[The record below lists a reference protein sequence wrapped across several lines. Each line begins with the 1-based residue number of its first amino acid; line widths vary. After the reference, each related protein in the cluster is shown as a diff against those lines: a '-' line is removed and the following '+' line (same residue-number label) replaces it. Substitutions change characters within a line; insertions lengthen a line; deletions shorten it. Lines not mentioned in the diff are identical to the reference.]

1 MKQKLYTNVLLL
13 AFIFVNPLGY
23 SDQYHDAEGLN
34 ESASENAKVFIVEPT
49 DNQIFTIEQAKKINV
64 VFGSK
69 NISIKPA
76 GELVPN
82 SGHHHLLINI
92 DLLPDLSMPIPAS
105 DQFIHFGKGQES
117 TVIDLPKGRHK
128 LQLILG
134 NHVHVPHKPPV
145 MSDPIYVEVK

>member
-23 SDQYHDAEGLN
+23 SDQYHDADGLN

-69 NISIKPA
+69 NILIKPA

-82 SGHHHLLINI
+82 SGHHHLLINVG
-92 DLLPDLSMPIPAS
+92 LLPDLSMPIPAS

-117 TVIDLPKGRHK
+117 TVINLPKGRHK

-134 NHVHVPHKPPV
+134 NHVHIPHKPPV

>member
-1 MKQKLYTNVLLL
+1 MKQKLYTNVLFL

-23 SDQYHDAEGLN
+23 SDQYHDAEGPN

-69 NISIKPA
+69 NILIKPA

-82 SGHHHLLINI
+82 SGHHHLLINV

>member
-49 DNQIFTIEQAKKINV
+49 DNKIFTIEQAKKINV

-69 NISIKPA
+69 NILIKPA

-82 SGHHHLLINI
+82 SGHHHLLINV

-117 TVIDLPKGRHK
+117 TVINLPKGRHK

-134 NHVHVPHKPPV
+134 NHVHTPHKPPV

>member
-1 MKQKLYTNVLLL
+1 M
-13 AFIFVNPLGY
+13 
-23 SDQYHDAEGLN
+23 N
-34 ESASENAKVFIVEPT
+34 ESALEKAKVFIVEPT

-69 NISIKPA
+69 NILIKPA

-82 SGHHHLLINI
+82 SGHHHLLINV

-134 NHVHVPHKPPV
+134 NHVHIPHKPPV

>member
-1 MKQKLYTNVLLL
+1 MKQKLYTNFLLL

-23 SDQYHDAEGLN
+23 SDQYHDADGLN

-69 NISIKPA
+69 NILIKPA

-82 SGHHHLLINI
+82 SGHHHLLINV

-117 TVIDLPKGRHK
+117 TVINLPKGRHK

-134 NHVHVPHKPPV
+134 NHVHIPHKPPV

>member
-23 SDQYHDAEGLN
+23 SDQYHDADGLN

-69 NISIKPA
+69 NISIKSA

-82 SGHHHLLINI
+82 SGHHHLLINVG
-92 DLLPDLSMPIPAS
+92 LLPDLSMPIPAS

>member
-1 MKQKLYTNVLLL
+1 MKQKLYTNILLF
-13 AFIFVNPLGY
+13 AFIFLNALCY
-23 SDQYHDAEGLN
+23 SDQYHDADVMN
-34 ESASENAKVFIVEPT
+34 ESASEKAKVFIVEPI

-69 NISIKPA
+69 NILIKPA

-82 SGHHHLLINI
+82 SGHHHLLINV
-92 DLLPDLSMPIPAS
+92 DLLPDLSMPIPVS

-134 NHVHVPHKPPV
+134 NHVHIPHKPPV

>member
-1 MKQKLYTNVLLL
+1 MKQKLYTNILLL
-13 AFIFVNPLGY
+13 AFIFVNPLCY
-23 SDQYHDAEGLN
+23 SDKDHDADVMN
-34 ESASENAKVFIVEPT
+34 ESASEKAKVFIVEPT

-69 NISIKPA
+69 NILIKPA

-82 SGHHHLLINI
+82 SGHHHLLINV

-117 TVIDLPKGRHK
+117 AVINLPKGRHK

-134 NHVHVPHKPPV
+134 NHVHIPHKPPV

>member
-69 NISIKPA
+69 NILIKPA

-82 SGHHHLLINI
+82 SGHHHLLINVG
-92 DLLPDLSMPIPAS
+92 LLPDLSMPIPAS

-117 TVIDLPKGRHK
+117 TVINLPKGRHK

-134 NHVHVPHKPPV
+134 NHVHIPHKPPV

>member
-13 AFIFVNPLGY
+13 AFIFVNPLGH
-23 SDQYHDAEGLN
+23 SDQYHDADGLN

-69 NISIKPA
+69 NILIKPA

-82 SGHHHLLINI
+82 SGHHHLLINV

-117 TVIDLPKGRHK
+117 TVINLPKGRHK

-134 NHVHVPHKPPV
+134 NHVHIPHKPPV

>member
-23 SDQYHDAEGLN
+23 SDQYHDADGLN

-69 NISIKPA
+69 NILIKPA

-82 SGHHHLLINI
+82 SGHHHLLINV

>member
-1 MKQKLYTNVLLL
+1 MKQKPYTNILLL

-23 SDQYHDAEGLN
+23 SDQDHDAYGLN
-34 ESASENAKVFIVEPT
+34 ESASEKAKVFIVEPI

-69 NISIKPA
+69 NILIKPA

-82 SGHHHLLINI
+82 SGHHHLLINVGP
-92 DLLPDLSMPIPAS
+92 LPDLSMPIPAS

-145 MSDPIYVEVK
+145 M

>member
-1 MKQKLYTNVLLL
+1 MKQKLYTNILLL
-13 AFIFVNPLGY
+13 AFIFVNPLCY
-23 SDQYHDAEGLN
+23 SDQDHDADVMN
-34 ESASENAKVFIVEPT
+34 ESASEKAKVFIIEPI

-69 NISIKPA
+69 NILIKPA

-82 SGHHHLLINI
+82 SGHHHLLINV

-117 TVIDLPKGRHK
+117 TVINLPKGRHK

-134 NHVHVPHKPPV
+134 NHVHIPHKPPV

>member
-69 NISIKPA
+69 NILIKPA

-82 SGHHHLLINI
+82 SGHHHLLINV

-145 MSDPIYVEVK
+145 MSDPIYIEVK

>member
-23 SDQYHDAEGLN
+23 SDQYHDADGLN

-69 NISIKPA
+69 NILIKPA

-82 SGHHHLLINI
+82 SGHHHLLINVG
-92 DLLPDLSMPIPAS
+92 LLPDLSMPIPAS

-134 NHVHVPHKPPV
+134 NHVHIPHKPPV

>member
-23 SDQYHDAEGLN
+23 SDQYHDADGLN

-69 NISIKPA
+69 NILIKPA

-82 SGHHHLLINI
+82 SGHHHLLINV

-134 NHVHVPHKPPV
+134 NHVHMPHKPPV

>member
-1 MKQKLYTNVLLL
+1 ML
-13 AFIFVNPLGY
+13 FGPR
-23 SDQYHDAEGLN
+23 
-34 ESASENAKVFIVEPT
+34 SASEKAKVFIIEPS

-64 VFGSK
+64 VFGSE
-69 NISIKPA
+69 NILIKPA

-82 SGHHHLLINI
+82 SGHHHLLINV

-134 NHVHVPHKPPV
+134 NHVHIPHKPPV

>member
-1 MKQKLYTNVLLL
+1 MNKVLFLPCLL
-13 AFIFVNPLGY
+13 VL
-23 SDQYHDAEGLN
+23 S
-34 ESASENAKVFIVEPT
+34 S
-49 DNQIFTIEQAKKINV
+49 IFTMVIYADDQDSVTMNNIAAKNAQVFFIEPLDGQKFLSKNSNGIEV
-64 VFGSK
+64 VFGASTVL
-69 NISIKPA
+69 IKAA

-82 SGHHHLLINI
+82 SGHHHLLINVG
-92 DLLPDLSMPIPAS
+92 LLPDLSMPIPAS

>member
-82 SGHHHLLINI
+82 SGHHHLLINV

-105 DQFIHFGKGQES
+105 DQYIHFGKGQES

>member
-69 NISIKPA
+69 NISIKSA

-82 SGHHHLLINI
+82 SGHHHLLINVG
-92 DLLPDLSMPIPAS
+92 LLPDLSMPIPAS

>member
-23 SDQYHDAEGLN
+23 SDQYHDADGLN

-69 NISIKPA
+69 NILIKPA

-82 SGHHHLLINI
+82 SGHHHLLINV

-117 TVIDLPKGRHK
+117 TVINLPKGRHK

-134 NHVHVPHKPPV
+134 NHVHIPHKPPV

>member
-69 NISIKPA
+69 NILIKPA

-82 SGHHHLLINI
+82 SGHHHLLINV

-117 TVIDLPKGRHK
+117 TVINLPKGRHK

-134 NHVHVPHKPPV
+134 NHVHIPHKPPV

>member
-34 ESASENAKVFIVEPT
+34 ESASENAKVFIVEPI

-69 NISIKPA
+69 NILIKPA

-82 SGHHHLLINI
+82 SGHHHLLINV

-134 NHVHVPHKPPV
+134 NHVHIPHKPPV

>member
-1 MKQKLYTNVLLL
+1 MGLSNLVYPGAHHTRFEHAIGAMHVMRMAVNVLKQKGIEISHEEIEAMKIAVLL
-13 AFIFVNPLGY
+13 
-23 SDQYHDAEGLN
+23 HDIGHGPF
-34 ESASENAKVFIVEPT
+34 SHASENIL
-49 DNQIFTIEQAKKINV
+49 
-64 VFGSK
+64 
-69 NISIKPA
+69 IKPA

-82 SGHHHLLINI
+82 SGHHHLLINVG
-92 DLLPDLSMPIPAS
+92 LLPDLSMPIPAS

>member
-23 SDQYHDAEGLN
+23 SDQYHDPDGLN

-64 VFGSK
+64 VFGSE
-69 NISIKPA
+69 NILIKPA

-82 SGHHHLLINI
+82 SGHHHLLINVG
-92 DLLPDLSMPIPAS
+92 LLPDLSMPIPAS

>member
-23 SDQYHDAEGLN
+23 SDQYHDADGLN

-69 NISIKPA
+69 NILIKPA

-82 SGHHHLLINI
+82 SGHHHLLINV

-134 NHVHVPHKPPV
+134 NHVHIPHKPPV

>member
-23 SDQYHDAEGLN
+23 SDQYHDADGLN

-69 NISIKPA
+69 NILIKPA

-82 SGHHHLLINI
+82 SGHHHLLINV

-117 TVIDLPKGRHK
+117 TVINLPKGRHK

-134 NHVHVPHKPPV
+134 NHVHMPHKPPV

>member
-1 MKQKLYTNVLLL
+1 M
-13 AFIFVNPLGY
+13 
-23 SDQYHDAEGLN
+23 N
-34 ESASENAKVFIVEPT
+34 ESASEKAKVFIVEPI

-69 NISIKPA
+69 NILIKPA

-82 SGHHHLLINI
+82 SGHHHLLINVG
-92 DLLPDLSMPIPAS
+92 LLPDLSMPIPAS

>member
-69 NISIKPA
+69 NILIKPA

-82 SGHHHLLINI
+82 SGHHHLLINV

-105 DQFIHFGKGQES
+105 DQFIHFGKGQQS

-134 NHVHVPHKPPV
+134 NHVHIPHKPPV

>member
-1 MKQKLYTNVLLL
+1 MIQKMHTNVLIL
-13 AFIFVNPLGY
+13 AFIFVNPLCY
-23 SDQYHDAEGLN
+23 SDQYHDADVMN
-34 ESASENAKVFIVEPT
+34 ESALEKAKVFIVEPT

-69 NISIKPA
+69 NILIKPA

-82 SGHHHLLINI
+82 SGHHHLLINVG
-92 DLLPDLSMPIPAS
+92 LLPDLSMPIPAS

-134 NHVHVPHKPPV
+134 NHVHIPHKPPV

>member
-1 MKQKLYTNVLLL
+1 MKQKLYTNFLLL

-23 SDQYHDAEGLN
+23 SDQYHDADGLN

-69 NISIKPA
+69 NILIKPA

-82 SGHHHLLINI
+82 SGHHHLLINV

-134 NHVHVPHKPPV
+134 NHVHIPHDPPV

>member
-49 DNQIFTIEQAKKINV
+49 DNKIFTIEQAKKINV

-69 NISIKPA
+69 NILIKPA

-82 SGHHHLLINI
+82 SGHHHLLINV

-134 NHVHVPHKPPV
+134 NHVHTPHKPPV

>member
-64 VFGSK
+64 FFGSK
-69 NISIKPA
+69 NILIKPA

-82 SGHHHLLINI
+82 SGHHHLLINV

-117 TVIDLPKGRHK
+117 TVINLPKGRHK

-134 NHVHVPHKPPV
+134 NHVHIPHKPPV

>member
-1 MKQKLYTNVLLL
+1 MKQKLYTNILLL

-23 SDQYHDAEGLN
+23 SDQYHDADGLN

-69 NISIKPA
+69 NILIKPA

-82 SGHHHLLINI
+82 SGHHHLLINV

-134 NHVHVPHKPPV
+134 NHVHIPHKPPV

>member
-1 MKQKLYTNVLLL
+1 MKQKPYTNILLL
-13 AFIFVNPLGY
+13 AFIFVNPLCY
-23 SDQYHDAEGLN
+23 SDQDHDADVMN
-34 ESASENAKVFIVEPT
+34 ESASEKAKVFIVEPT

-69 NISIKPA
+69 N
-76 GELVPN
+76 
-82 SGHHHLLINI
+82 LLINVG
-92 DLLPDLSMPIPAS
+92 LLPDLSMPIPAS

-134 NHVHVPHKPPV
+134 NHVHIPHKPPV

>member
-1 MKQKLYTNVLLL
+1 MKQKLYTNILLL

-23 SDQYHDAEGLN
+23 SDQYHDADGLN

-69 NISIKPA
+69 NILIKPA

-82 SGHHHLLINI
+82 SGHHHLLINV

>member
-69 NISIKPA
+69 NILIKPA

-82 SGHHHLLINI
+82 SGHHHLLINV

-134 NHVHVPHKPPV
+134 NHVHIPHKPPV